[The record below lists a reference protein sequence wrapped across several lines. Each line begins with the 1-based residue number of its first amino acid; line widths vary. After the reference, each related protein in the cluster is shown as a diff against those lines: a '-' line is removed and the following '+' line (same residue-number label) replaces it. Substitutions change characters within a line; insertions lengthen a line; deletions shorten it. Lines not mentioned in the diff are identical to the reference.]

1 MLIEKEISNRN
12 LKRERKQTLFYKS
25 GDTVSFKPNNSK
37 QSDFLYFTYD
47 EPRTLQEA
55 LKSKLKDKWSDA
67 IKSEF
72 LSLKENNTWTL
83 SELPEVKKA
92 IKTRWVFKIKHDSNN
107 QPERFKARLVAK
119 GYNQE
124 Y

>member
-1 MLIEKEISNRN
+1 MEWCN
-12 LKRERKQTLFYKS
+12 Y
-25 GDTVSFKPNNSK
+25 
-37 QSDFLYFTYD
+37 
-47 EPRTLQEA
+47 
-55 LKSKLKDKWSDA
+55 
-67 IKSEF
+67 EF

-124 Y
+124 YWLKWNICFSNKAKSIKLGLAIAVNEDFDVHQIDISTAGWRHSWMEI

>member
-1 MLIEKEISNRN
+1 M
-12 LKRERKQTLFYKS
+12 
-25 GDTVSFKPNNSK
+25 
-37 QSDFLYFTYD
+37 
-47 EPRTLQEA
+47 
-55 LKSKLKDKWSDA
+55 
-67 IKSEF
+67 F

-124 Y
+124 YSIDYNETFAPLIKQHNWF